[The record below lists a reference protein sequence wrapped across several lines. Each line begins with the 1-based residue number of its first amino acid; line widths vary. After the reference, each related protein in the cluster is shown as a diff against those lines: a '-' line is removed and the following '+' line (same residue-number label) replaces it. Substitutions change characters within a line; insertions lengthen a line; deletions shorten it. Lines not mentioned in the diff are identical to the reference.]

1 MFNTKIYKNRMENPT
16 KNVVTTCTTKPYS
29 LKAKTQINFG
39 IALAS
44 YFVIRILLSLL
55 FNI

>member
-1 MFNTKIYKNRMENPT
+1 M
-16 KNVVTTCTTKPYS
+16 
-29 LKAKTQINFG
+29 KAKTQINIG